1 MTKEKRLLPNIITSF
16 FVLLCAGCSLEGAE
30 TNTSTPKESSNV
42 IMTSVKEAYHKDS
55 PSDFSLYFPGWETAT
70 EVDAEQLSCRIST
83 STSTPTSQS
92 YTATFATEIP
102 YYFSNRSSQKY
113 IYIAINDNIDIA
125 DLDPIE
131 NEEERPIY
139 IGYAFEIIKGQA
151 DIVIPYRMTHGTRA
165 IISVES
171 IGSHLVDDDAVSG
184 LNSIYIPSTITEI
197 DEDAFINLENS
208 GVEFILGF
216 DDASQVEFDLSVFPD
231 GTTITWAGYASGDV
245 SYSVGNSDSADK
257 KTNFFLGSEETY
269 DGDYEDDLR
278 IGLQYDVYYEG
289 EYLETRIEYFP
300 VTSSNRSFDGIGK
313 SLGQTNLVLYFDI
326 ELSDNETINADSL
339 IFFNIYNATRG
350 ETSYY
355 PDLEFPVTDADGNVT
370 GTVGQLYTIPTLSY
384 TVEDDISNYIEY
396 SFGSLNKFSGYS
408 TFVMNVKKAD
418 VEIYDEL
425 NHATYVQ
432 NIPYLEDG
440 TLKLRY
446 RLTSLNSMYY
456 RITYLDSND
465 ELVTVDKRVETPVS
479 YTEFTTKKE
488 TSLAFIIKDKDIA
501 NDFSIDRA
509 RKIEL
514 VGVRITIDLFNQ
526 SRNAIV
532 TKSSIE
538 TRFGIVNAMDLV
550 TESPGVTNY
559 SLIVGLVAVGYVVV
573 FLAITIGLYFYLKN
587 KYKNDEFRRMN
598 TRHFINQAIL
608 AFIWIGSL
616 LFFTVFTLIRVF
628 PFNNAIVT
636 FNPTDPYVFVFAIL
650 SIIAIG
656 YYIRYFWLAGK
667 AARHRKEV
675 ERLKLNEDEDDD
687 GTGTEQIG

>member
-1 MTKEKRLLPNIITSF
+1 MIKEKRLLPNIITSF

-30 TNTSTPKESSNV
+30 TNIGTTKESSSLV
-42 IMTSVKEAYHKDS
+42 AAPLKDAYQKEN
-55 PSDFSLYFPGWETAT
+55 PSEYTLFFPGAENAT
-70 EVDAEQLSCRIST
+70 EVEEDKLSCRIST

-102 YYFSNRSSQKY
+102 YYFSNRSAQKY
-113 IYIAINDNIDIA
+113 IYIAINDNIDLA
-125 DLDPIE
+125 ELETIE
-131 NEEERPIY
+131 DEDERPIY

-151 DIVIPYRMTHGTRA
+151 DVVIPYRMTHGTRA

-197 DEDAFINLENS
+197 DDEAFTNLENS
-208 GVEFILGF
+208 NVEFILGF
-216 DDASQVEFDLSVFPD
+216 DNADQVEFDLSVFPSD
-231 GTTITWAGYASGDV
+231 TTITYAGYASGDV
-245 SYSVGNSDSADK
+245 SYSVGNNGSSDK
-257 KTNFFLGSEETY
+257 KTNFFLGTEDSYE
-269 DGDYEDDLR
+269 GDYEDDLR
-278 IGLQYDVYYEG
+278 LGLQYDVYYND

-300 VTSSNRSFDGIGK
+300 VTSSNRLFDGIGK
-313 SLGQTNLVLYFDI
+313 SLGQTSIVLYFDI

-355 PDLEFPVTDADGNVT
+355 PDLNFVYEDSENSEP
-370 GTVGQLYTIPTLSY
+370 VGQLYAIPTLSY
-384 TVEDDISNYIEY
+384 SVEDDITNYIDY

-408 TFVMNVKKAD
+408 TFVMNVKKSD
-418 VEIYDEL
+418 VNIYDEL

-432 NIPYLEDG
+432 NEPYLEDG
-440 TLKLRY
+440 TLRLRY
-446 RLTSLNSMYY
+446 RFTSLNSMTY

-488 TSLAFIIKDKDIA
+488 TSLHFIIKDKDIA
-501 NDFSIDRA
+501 DDFNISRA

-514 VGVRITIDLFNQ
+514 VGVRITIDLFNP

-538 TRFGIVNAMDLV
+538 TRFGIVNAMDLM

-559 SLIVGLVAVGYVVV
+559 SLIVGLVAIGYVVV

-616 LFFTVFTLIRVF
+616 LFFTVFTLIRVL

-636 FNPTDPYVFVFAIL
+636 YNPTDPYVFVFAIL
-650 SIIAIG
+650 SIIAVG

-675 ERLKLNEDEDDD
+675 ERLRLNEDEEDD

>member
-1 MTKEKRLLPNIITSF
+1 MAKEKRLLPNIITSF

-30 TNTSTPKESSNV
+30 TKASTPKESSSLV
-42 IMTSVKEAYHKDS
+42 AAPVKDS
-55 PSDFSLYFPGWETAT
+55 YQKENPSEYTLFFPGADSAT
-70 EVDAEQLSCRIST
+70 EVEEDKLSCRITT

-102 YYFSNRSSQKY
+102 YYFSNRSAQKY
-113 IYIAINDNIDIA
+113 IYIAINDNIDLA
-125 DLDPIE
+125 ELDPVE
-131 NEEERPIY
+131 NEEDRPIY

-151 DIVIPYRMTHGTRA
+151 DVVIPYRMTHGTRA

-171 IGSHLVDDDAVSG
+171 IGSHLVDDDAVSD
-184 LNSIYIPSTITEI
+184 LKSIYIPSTITEI
-197 DEDAFINLENS
+197 DGEAFTNLEGS

-216 DDASQVEFDLSVFPD
+216 DKDEQVEFDLSVFPW
-231 GTTITWAGYASGDV
+231 GTTVTYSGYASGDV
-245 SYSVGNSDSADK
+245 SYSVGNNGSSDK
-257 KTNFFLGSEETY
+257 GTNFFLGSEDTY
-269 DGDYEDDLR
+269 EGDYEDDLR
-278 IGLQYDVYYEG
+278 LGLQYDVYYND

-313 SLGQTNLVLYFDI
+313 SLGQTNIVLYFDI

-350 ETSYY
+350 EASYY
-355 PDLEFPVTDADGNVT
+355 PDLSFGVYEEEELVK
-370 GTVGQLYTIPTLSY
+370 TVGQLYAIPSLSY
-384 TVEDDISNYIEY
+384 TIEDDITNYIDY
-396 SFGSLNKFSGYS
+396 SFCSLNKFSGYS
-408 TFVMNVKKAD
+408 TFVMNVKKSD

-432 NIPYLEDG
+432 NEPYLEDG
-440 TLKLRY
+440 TLRLRY
-446 RLTSLNSMYY
+446 RLTSLNSMRY

-488 TSLAFIIKDKDIA
+488 TSLCFIIKDKDIA
-501 NDFSIDRA
+501 DDFKIDRA

-514 VGVRITIDLFNQ
+514 VGVRITIDLFNP

-538 TRFGIVNAMDLV
+538 TRFGIVNAMDLM

-559 SLIVGLVAVGYVVV
+559 SLIVGLAAIGYVVV
-573 FLAITIGLYFYLKN
+573 FLAITFGLYFYLKN

-598 TRHFINQAIL
+598 TRRFVNQAIL

-616 LFFTVFTLIRVF
+616 LFFTVFTLIRVM

-636 FNPTDPYVFVFAIL
+636 YNPTDPYVFVFAIL

-675 ERLKLNEDEDDD
+675 ERLKLNEDEEDD